1 LLGLES
7 SVWFYEES
15 NEFQTSVRVGDG
27 VNKGEVF
34 KKDLEISSLCIGR
47 LKTMLCAAAYI
58 CSS

>member
-7 SVWFYEES
+7 SVWFYEQS
-15 NEFQTSVRVGDG
+15 NEFPTSVKVGDR

-34 KKDLEISSLCIGR
+34 KKDLEISSLCTGR
-47 LKTMLCAAAYI
+47 LKSKLHASAYI